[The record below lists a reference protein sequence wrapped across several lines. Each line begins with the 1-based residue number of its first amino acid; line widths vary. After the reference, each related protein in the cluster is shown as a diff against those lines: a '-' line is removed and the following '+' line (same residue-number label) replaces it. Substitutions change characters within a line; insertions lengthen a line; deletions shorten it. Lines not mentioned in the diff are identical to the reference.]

1 LRTTDRAAHAPPPAA
16 RALRRLRRI
25 VMSGVTLVAFAL
37 AVPQAHAQEDLATLY
52 RLGSGDKVRITVYG
66 EPDLSGEFEVDSSGS
81 VSLPLVGEVRAG
93 GQNLREFERSI
104 VEVLSDGYLVDP
116 RVAVEVLNYRP
127 FYIIGEVNNPGRY
140 PYVTG
145 MTLINAVAMA
155 GGYTYRARQ
164 GRAEI
169 RRGAADGESDGDGQV
184 MNIND
189 ESMVILP
196 GDVIRI
202 PERFF

>member
-1 LRTTDRAAHAPPPAA
+1 MSRLMCRALSRTRPGRAMLAFTALAVLLVLALATPPAA
-16 RALRRLRRI
+16 
-25 VMSGVTLVAFAL
+25 
-37 AVPQAHAQEDLATLY
+37 AQEDLATLY
-52 RLGSGDKVRITVYG
+52 RLGPGDKVRVTVYG

-81 VSLPLVGEVRAG
+81 VSLPLVGEVPANAL
-93 GQNLREFERSI
+93 NLRQFERAI
-104 VEVLSDGYLVDP
+104 VDVLSDGYLVDP

-127 FYIIGEVNNPGRY
+127 FYIIGEVNSPGRY
-140 PYVTG
+140 PYVSG

-169 RRGAADGESDGDGQV
+169 RRGDDSGDGDGEV
-184 MNIND
+184 MNVND
-189 ESMVILP
+189 ESMMILP